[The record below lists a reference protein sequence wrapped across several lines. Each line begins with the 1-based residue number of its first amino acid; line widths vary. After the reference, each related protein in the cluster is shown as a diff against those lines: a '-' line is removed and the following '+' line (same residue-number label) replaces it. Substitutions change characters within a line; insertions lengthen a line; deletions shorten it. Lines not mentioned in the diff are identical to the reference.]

1 MDHVVDA
8 LLLLAMNH
16 NRAHVDFDSQSLYAS
31 QRSGDD
37 LAPVAAFA
45 GDMYFLR
52 CGQRRKDGH
61 TKQPDELWRTL
72 QNKLPQF
79 PCRPCGTRSRFLL
92 LPGTYVPYCCMPL
105 SGLLLINL

>member
-1 MDHVVDA
+1 MDHIVDA

-16 NRAHVDFDSQSLYAS
+16 NRAHVDFDSQSLYAT

-37 LAPVAAFA
+37 LAPVAALA

-79 PCRPCGTRSRFLL
+79 SMSSVRDAFSILASTRHLRAGL
-92 LPGTYVPYCCMPL
+92 YYMPPL
-105 SGLLLINL
+105 RGFH